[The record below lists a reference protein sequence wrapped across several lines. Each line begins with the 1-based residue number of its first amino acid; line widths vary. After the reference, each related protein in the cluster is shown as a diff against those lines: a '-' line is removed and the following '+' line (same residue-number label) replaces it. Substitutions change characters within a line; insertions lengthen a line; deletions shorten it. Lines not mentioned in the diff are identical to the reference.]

1 VDAKAQ
7 EERYDIIGAEKKK
20 DFIFSSYRAWW
31 KWCICAQRAAERLSM
46 KKVAIGLPVYNGHN
60 YLPAAIDSILAQSYG
75 DFDFLISD
83 NASTDGTEEICHAY
97 AQRDR
102 RIRYIRQAKNVG
114 AAANH
119 NLTVRMTDSPYFKWA
134 AHDDLLAPGFL
145 ATCVDVLDRD
155 PTVVLASPASML
167 IDEAGMPLS
176 YSAELGGMID
186 RSGVCWPTT
195 PEEND
200 GLMASDPT
208 LRFEAV
214 MLKMVMC
221 VEIFGLMRRS
231 TLLRTTLQGPF
242 GGADKAV
249 LAQMSLLGR
258 FWLGEETLFFRR
270 CHAQQF
276 SASNGAYRAMWF
288 SGRRDSLFTQQ
299 IKLLIAYCRTV
310 FTTQLTARQRYS
322 CLYAVAN
329 RAISR
334 GQHWR
339 RLTGGV
345 VGNS

>member
-1 VDAKAQ
+1 M
-7 EERYDIIGAEKKK
+7 
-20 DFIFSSYRAWW
+20 S
-31 KWCICAQRAAERLSM
+31 
-46 KKVAIGLPVYNGHN
+46 KVAIGLPVRNGAN
-60 YLPAAIDSILAQSYG
+60 YLAAAIESILAQTYG
-75 DFDFLISD
+75 DFDVLISD
-83 NASTDGTEEICHAY
+83 NASIDGTEQICRAY
-97 AQRDR
+97 AKRDR
-102 RIRYIRQAKNVG
+102 RIRYMRREKNVG

-119 NLTVRMTDSPYFKWA
+119 NLLVRMADSPYFKWA
-134 AHDDLLAPGFL
+134 AHDDVLAPGFL
-145 ATCVDVLDRD
+145 AACVDVLDRN

-167 IDEAGMPLS
+167 IDEADMPLS

-195 PEEND
+195 PEKND
-200 GLMASDPT
+200 GLMAKDPAV
-208 LRFEAV
+208 RFEAV
-214 MLKMVMC
+214 MLNMFMC

-231 TLLRTTLQGPF
+231 ALLRTSLQGPF
-242 GGADKAV
+242 SSADKVV

-339 RLTGGV
+339 RLTGGL